1 MIVKQ
6 PECYVKFKEAWLLKW
21 SPAILKIAKADKIK
35 IDDEDDMQ
43 GMDELPEGNI
53 LFDTKFNCGFID
65 FLTQGA
71 LVKKLVVPSR
81 KVKQASMS
89 PLK

>member
-1 MIVKQ
+1 MVVKQ
-6 PECYVKFKEAWLLKW
+6 PECYVKFKEPWLSKW

-53 LFDTKFNCGFID
+53 LFEI
-65 FLTQGA
+65 
-71 LVKKLVVPSR
+71 
-81 KVKQASMS
+81 
-89 PLK
+89 

>member
-1 MIVKQ
+1 MVVKQ
-6 PECYVKFKEAWLLKW
+6 PECYVKFKEAWLSKW

-53 LFDTKFNCGFID
+53 LFEIY
-65 FLTQGA
+65 
-71 LVKKLVVPSR
+71 
-81 KVKQASMS
+81 KV
-89 PLK
+89 